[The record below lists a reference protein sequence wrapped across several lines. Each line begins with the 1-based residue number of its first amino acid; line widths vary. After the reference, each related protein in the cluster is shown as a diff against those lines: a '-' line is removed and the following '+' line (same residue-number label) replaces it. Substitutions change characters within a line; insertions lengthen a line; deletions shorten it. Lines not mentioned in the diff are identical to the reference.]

1 MSAAF
6 SLASVDSE
14 MPPKEKSRQT
24 PQPTTEAD
32 SSPSQLAP
40 AIKTFK
46 AIRARS
52 KSKANTADKEICGK
66 ASQPAPGTPRGRPSK
81 ESLFLQA
88 VASKCGVLQDVVETA
103 LRAVE
108 TVALE
113 TLKEKR
119 RFKVSFLQ
127 GKLIEKRAR
136 PATAKNLFGKVVAVA
151 ARPAK
156 KIIKFS
162 PTKPCRLLFP
172 L

>member
-1 MSAAF
+1 MNSCPQHF

-14 MPPKEKSRQT
+14 MPPKETGRQK
-24 PQPTTEAD
+24 PARTTETD

-40 AIKTFK
+40 AIKTPK

-52 KSKANTADKEICGK
+52 KSKANTVDKETRGK

-103 LRAVE
+103 FRAVE

-113 TLKEKR
+113 TLPEKR

-127 GKLIEKRAR
+127 GRLNEKRAR
-136 PATAKNLFGKVVAVA
+136 PATAKNIRSHFGSSLTLPRRVQ
-151 ARPAK
+151 
-156 KIIKFS
+156 S
-162 PTKPCRLLFP
+162 
-172 L
+172 

>member
-1 MSAAF
+1 M
-6 SLASVDSE
+6 
-14 MPPKEKSRQT
+14 
-24 PQPTTEAD
+24 
-32 SSPSQLAP
+32 
-40 AIKTFK
+40 
-46 AIRARS
+46 
-52 KSKANTADKEICGK
+52 
-66 ASQPAPGTPRGRPSK
+66 
-81 ESLFLQA
+81 
-88 VASKCGVLQDVVETA
+88 ETA

-136 PATAKNLFGKVVAVA
+136 PATTKNLFGKVVAVA

-162 PTKPCRLLFP
+162 PSKQFRLLFP